1 MKLRFDGRDRTD
13 KFRYS
18 EMRRCRPECICA
30 CTGILF
36 FVPLVA
42 VPESRYG
49 RYWANQGLIVL
60 LVEFV
65 CLICGFVTGWIF
77 GLLAMIPAVGVVFAV
92 LKKITSIALWLT
104 AAFYIIYAA
113 AHAARCR
120 AKDVPFFG
128 YMRFIR

>member
-1 MKLRFDGRDRTD
+1 MHLCLHRDTLFRAACIGSGIAVRQVLGKSGAYRT
-13 KFRYS
+13 
-18 EMRRCRPECICA
+18 A
-30 CTGILF
+30 
-36 FVPLVA
+36 
-42 VPESRYG
+42 
-49 RYWANQGLIVL
+49 
-60 LVEFV
+60 

-92 LKKITSIALWLT
+92 LKKVVGIALWLT

-128 YMRFIR
+128 YIRFIR

>member
-1 MKLRFDGRDRTD
+1 MEGFSVQIRKT
-13 KFRYS
+13 
-18 EMRRCRPECICA
+18 A
-30 CTGILF
+30 GIRGKAEGE
-36 FVPLVA
+36 LVGVERLNFA
-42 VPESRYG
+42 V
-49 RYWANQGLIVL
+49 VL
-60 LVEFV
+60 LVELV

-92 LKKITSIALWLT
+92 LKKVVGIALWLT

-128 YMRFIR
+128 YIRFIR

>member
-1 MKLRFDGRDRTD
+1 MKLRFDGRDLTD

-36 FVPLVA
+36 FVPLVS

-49 RYWANQGLIVL
+49 RYWANQGLIVC
-60 LVEFV
+60 LV
-65 CLICGFVTGWIF
+65 CGFVTGWIF

-92 LKKITSIALWLT
+92 LKKVVGIALWLT
-104 AAFYIIYAA
+104 AAFYSIYAA

-120 AKDVPFFG
+120 ATDVPFFG
-128 YMRFIR
+128 YIRGIR